1 MRKNERAGSAVTSPS
16 RRLLPALRLAAIVL
30 GVGLVLSATHARAAD
45 GEDDDTFEEK
55 IIKNIM
61 TGLGGTNMENSGINY
76 RERSPLVVPPRIDL
90 PPPATDAEVTA
101 PNWPK
106 DPDIQRRKAAAAA
119 RKNERKL
126 TPTEGGRSLLPSEL
140 AQRAAPSAASAT
152 DSAQPGNS
160 STNPMLSPSQLGFN
174 GSLLGMF
181 KGNNSESAPFTG
193 EPTRDSLTQPP
204 TGYQTPSPN
213 YAYGEQKKGWLDGTA
228 NPDRNPL
235 SQRSSESSVVH

>member
-1 MRKNERAGSAVTSPS
+1 MRVPEFTDRNGSS
-16 RRLLPALRLAAIVL
+16 RPVLRALRLSVAIL
-30 GVGLVLSATHARAAD
+30 GFGLMSASYAHAQNAISD
-45 GEDDDTFEEK
+45 DDDTFEEK
-55 IIKNIM
+55 IIKNFM

-90 PPPATDAEVTA
+90 PPPDAAAEVTA

-126 TPTEGGRSLLPSEL
+126 TPGEGGRSLLPSEL

-181 KGNNSESAPFTG
+181 KGNNTESATFTG

-213 YAYGEQKKGWLDGTA
+213 YAYGTGPKESLNAKRWDVQSGKEV
-228 NPDRNPL
+228 RN
-235 SQRSSESSVVH
+235 